1 MFIISKFPFKDS
13 TANRVFGIAK
23 SLKLLNNEVI
33 VTTIDDSISE
43 NSIDG
48 IDISFLYGTKK
59 TKISKLLDRLFVSR
73 FIKRNKLENKIDV
86 VYFSYRSIS
95 LFSIIYLKI
104 HKIKIISDAM
114 EFHNLH
120 LKEFLKRIIFNFRTI
135 FLIPFTKN
143 IICISKSFYSFYK
156 GKNKLLLYPQVD
168 ISKFDFNIKSNN
180 KISLFCGGVGDNKDY
195 TWVLISF
202 FCEHPNYFDYFSL
215 DIVGTNKNELI
226 NHISKYKKTRVLDKI
241 NFHGFLEKNQFLNI
255 LYASDFS
262 CLLRPN
268 KRFAKYGFP
277 SKVPESLAAGIPML
291 CNYTSD
297 LQYVLED
304 DKDSIIVDKCNLEG
318 IQRALDRITKMDATE
333 INAMKKN
340 ARSKGLLFDYSNA
353 DKLTEIS
360 NFLNHLK

>member
-33 VTTIDDSISE
+33 VTTIDNSAME
-43 NSIDG
+43 NSVDG
-48 IDISFLYGTKK
+48 IDISFLYGSKK
-59 TKISKLLDRLFVSR
+59 TKISRLLDRLFISR
-73 FIKRNKLENKIDV
+73 FIKRNRLENKIDA
-86 VYFSYRSIS
+86 VYFSYRSLS

-114 EFHNLH
+114 EFHNIH
-120 LKEFLKRIIFNFRTI
+120 FKEFLKRIIFNFRTI
-135 FLIPFTKN
+135 CLIPLTKN

-156 GKNKLLLYPQVD
+156 NKNKLLLYPQVD
-168 ISKFDFNIKSNN
+168 ISKFNFNIKSNS
-180 KISLFCGGVGDNKDY
+180 KVSLFCGGVGDNKDY
-195 TWVLISF
+195 TWILISF
-202 FCEHPNYFDYFSL
+202 FCEHPEYFDYFSL
-215 DIVGTNKNELI
+215 DIVGTSKDELI
-226 NHISKYKKTRVLDKI
+226 NHIRKYKYSQALDKI
-241 NFHGFLEKNQFLNI
+241 KFHGFLKKEQFLDM

-297 LQYVLED
+297 LQCVLENGI
-304 DKDSIIVDKCNLEG
+304 DSIIVYECNVDG
-318 IQRALDRITKMDATE
+318 IQKALDRIKKMDDTE
-333 INAMKKN
+333 ISSMKKN
-340 ARSKGLLFDYSNA
+340 ARVKSSLFDCSNT
-353 DKLTEIS
+353 DKLNEIS
-360 NFLNHLK
+360 IFLANLK